1 MQLILSRIQ
10 KSEGG
15 NAAERGVWRAKP
27 MRSAQPERLRGVTD
41 WLRGSFKTM
50 MHCGNGCV
58 DESPLV
64 PGLCCVIMIMGLTQW
79 RAELLL
85 TYTTSGSSLGWMEA
99 LLLTH
104 LISTEIFLTK
114 CLHLRGLKRVDFP
127 QSCQLHAI
135 TLFTLPCLLVL
146 ACLPY

>member
-1 MQLILSRIQ
+1 MSKSCNSFSRGY
-10 KSEGG
+10 K
-15 NAAERGVWRAKP
+15 NLKAEMLRKGVYGELNQWEVH
-27 MRSAQPERLRGVTD
+27 SQRLRGVTD

-135 TLFTLPCLLVL
+135 TLFTLPCLLV
-146 ACLPY
+146 